1 MDEISSFRGMAGEVV
16 RGFLKFGTFLT
27 IIPVIL
33 FWFFVYILLY
43 FIGNRLPGYL
53 FLLINLIASS
63 FLIARF
69 AIPAS
74 QGELHAGLFNNHI
87 HRGETLAFVG
97 RYFIYTLFWIVPTTL
112 LAYYVLKTDSL
123 LGLMFSSSFFSF
135 SGAGF
140 HGLLLALI
148 ILICIF
154 APTISCILATETSS
168 FSEVFSLEPLVWL
181 YDERRND
188 LGTYYVSI
196 IGGILV
202 FYAKYLIPLLII
214 DLMAYRISLEAG
226 MSFSLFIY
234 LLPILVSPI
243 LIGRLSGAFI
253 AGESNLYEQPTATHS
268 PVVSQGLGRASANN
282 TSQSETILQQNEL
295 SDLAKCKKTYEH
307 LVNQIDKL
315 NTEELNKLMS
325 EAENAKQ
332 NVYTLLQLSYLYKK
346 MDRKTESLAKAN
358 AAFSICLNEG
368 MGYEAVQLFKYF
380 TKDRSQLQLANS
392 QLLVLAP
399 HLSKHQLFMD
409 AAWCYLLVMADELSS
424 DELLSIQKKFVSLA
438 NEAGQQNHLDIS
450 INLYNLFL
458 QRYPD
463 STLNDYVK
471 TAAAGVQEK
480 MKKS

>member
-33 FWFFVYILLY
+33 FWVFVYILLY

-53 FLLINLIASS
+53 FLLINLIAYS

-123 LGLMFSSSFFSF
+123 LSLMFSSSFSSF
-135 SGAGF
+135 TGAGF
-140 HGLLLALI
+140 HGLLLAFI

-154 APTISCILATETSS
+154 APTISCILSTETSS
-168 FSEVFSLEPLVWL
+168 INDVFSLDPIAWL
-181 YDERRND
+181 YDERRYD
-188 LGTYYVSI
+188 LSTYYVSI

-214 DLMAYRISLEAG
+214 NLMAYKISFEAG
-226 MSFSLFIY
+226 ATFSFFIY
-234 LLPILVSPI
+234 LLPVLASPI
-243 LIGRLSGAFI
+243 LVGRLSGAFI
-253 AGESNLYEQPTATHS
+253 IGESNLYEQSTPIRHS
-268 PVVSQGLGRASANN
+268 TVSQTLGGAEE

-295 SDLAKCKKTYEH
+295 SDLVKCKKTYEH
-307 LVNQIDKL
+307 LVNQINKL
-315 NTEELNKLMS
+315 NTAELNKIMS

-346 MDRKTESLAKAN
+346 MDRKTESLEKAN

-380 TKDRSQLQLANS
+380 TKDRSQLQLENS

-424 DELLSIQKKFVSLA
+424 EELLSIQKKFVSLA

-463 STLNDYVK
+463 STLIDYVK
-471 TAAAGVQEK
+471 TAVVSVQEK